1 MSKKEEIKIVYA
13 EPSDYF
19 PEETRRKYKLG
30 EFAESEDLKKLKAV
44 MLGHAVAD
52 ALGVPVE
59 FCSREEL
66 NEKPVNEMMGWG
78 SYPLPEGCWSDD
90 TSMSLATLDS
100 LKKNAIDYD
109 DIMDNFVLWV
119 SNDEYTP
126 TGEMFDIGRT
136 CFTAIRNYCRTD
148 GKPALECGLDD
159 EYSNGNGSLMR
170 IHPMAFYLHKKGY
183 TYDEAIEI
191 IHKTSALTHAHK
203 RSQIACGIYMSILWE
218 LLDCPSK
225 ASVVKGLQ
233 KARRYYRSNK
243 EEEFIH
249 YECMLC
255 KRIARLDRHSEDVD
269 DHKEVERD
277 EIKSS
282 GYVVDTLEAAIWCLL
297 TTNSYKECVL
307 KAVNL
312 GEDTDTVA
320 AVAGGLAGAR
330 YGYNNI
336 PEEWL
341 DVLKRRDYLESMC
354 EEALSA
360 WND

>member
-1 MSKKEEIKIVYA
+1 MSKKKEIKIVYA
-13 EPSDYF
+13 EPQDYF
-19 PEETRRKYKLG
+19 PEEVRRKYKLG
-30 EFAESEDLKKLKAV
+30 EFAESEELKKLKAV

-59 FCSREEL
+59 FCTREEL
-66 NEKPVNEMMGWG
+66 DENPVTNMRGWG
-78 SYPLPEGCWSDD
+78 SYPVAEGCWSDD
-90 TSMSLATLDS
+90 TSMAVATLDS
-100 LKKNAIDYD
+100 LKHNKIDYD
-109 DIMDNFVLWV
+109 EIMENFVLWA
-119 SNDEYTP
+119 SYGEYTP
-126 TGEMFDIGRT
+126 TGETFDIG
-136 CFTAIRNYCRTD
+136 CICLSAIRNYSGTD

-159 EYSNGNGSLMR
+159 ENSNGNGSLMR
-170 IHPMAFYLHKKGY
+170 IHPMAFYLYKKGY
-183 TYDEAIEI
+183 DYDEAMDV
-191 IHKTSALTHAHK
+191 IHKASSITHAHK

-218 LLDCPSK
+218 LLECPSE
-225 ASVVKGLQ
+225 ASVIKGLK
-233 KARRYYRSNK
+233 KARRYYRTNK
-243 EEEFIH
+243 KDEFIH
-249 YECMLC
+249 YEHIFSKCTSW
-255 KRIARLDRHSEDVD
+255 LDRHGEDVD
-269 DHKEVERD
+269 ENKEETRD
-277 EIKSS
+277 EIKSG